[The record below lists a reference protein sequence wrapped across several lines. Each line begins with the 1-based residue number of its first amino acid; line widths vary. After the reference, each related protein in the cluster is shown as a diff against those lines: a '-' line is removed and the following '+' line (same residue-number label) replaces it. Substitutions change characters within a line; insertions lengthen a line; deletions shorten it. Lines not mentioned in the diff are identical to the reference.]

1 MCLPVAGWGTQP
13 RFTRDLG
20 AELRVVVV
28 DDEADLRALLRA
40 ALPLSGIS
48 VVGEA
53 EDGWA
58 ALVEVAR
65 SEPDAVV
72 LDLRMP
78 GLDGWD
84 TLRQLRESFP
94 TTGVVLYTAE
104 PDSAVSTRAA
114 EFGVKVV
121 GKRERLGQLADAL
134 LSDPA

>member
-1 MCLPVAGWGTQP
+1 
-13 RFTRDLG
+13 
-20 AELRVVVV
+20 VVVV

-40 ALPLSGIS
+40 ALPLSGIE

-58 ALVEVAR
+58 ALAEVAR

-104 PDSAVSTRAA
+104 PGMAVSARAA

-121 GKRERLGQLADAL
+121 GKSDRLSQLAEAL
-134 LSDPA
+134 LSGPV

>member
-1 MCLPVAGWGTQP
+1 M
-13 RFTRDLG
+13 
-20 AELRVVVV
+20 VVV
-28 DDEADLRALLRA
+28 DDEPDLRALLRA
-40 ALPLSGIS
+40 ALPLSGIE

-58 ALVEVAR
+58 ALAEVAR
-65 SEPDAVV
+65 SRPDAVV

-104 PDSAVSTRAA
+104 PGGVVSARAA
-114 EFGVKVV
+114 EFGAEVV
-121 GKRERLGQLADAL
+121 AKGDRLDQLAEAL
-134 LSDPA
+134 RGRA

>member
-1 MCLPVAGWGTQP
+1 M
-13 RFTRDLG
+13 
-20 AELRVVVV
+20 VVV
-28 DDEADLRALLRA
+28 DDEPDLRALLRS
-40 ALPLSGIS
+40 ALPLSGIR

-58 ALVEVAR
+58 ALAEVAR

-94 TTGVVLYTAE
+94 TTGVVIYTAE
-104 PDSAVSTRAA
+104 PGSAVSARAA
-114 EFGVKVV
+114 AFGVKVV
-121 GKRERLGQLADAL
+121 GKSDRLALLADAL
-134 LSDPA
+134 LSGAT

>member
-1 MCLPVAGWGTQP
+1 M
-13 RFTRDLG
+13 
-20 AELRVVVV
+20 VVV
-28 DDEADLRALLRA
+28 DDEADLRALLRV
-40 ALPLSGIS
+40 ALPLSGIA

-58 ALVEVAR
+58 ALTEVAR

-94 TTGVVLYTAE
+94 TTDVVLYTAE
-104 PDSAVSTRAA
+104 PASAVATRAA

-121 GKRERLGQLADAL
+121 GKSDRLAHLADAL
-134 LSDPA
+134 LSGPA